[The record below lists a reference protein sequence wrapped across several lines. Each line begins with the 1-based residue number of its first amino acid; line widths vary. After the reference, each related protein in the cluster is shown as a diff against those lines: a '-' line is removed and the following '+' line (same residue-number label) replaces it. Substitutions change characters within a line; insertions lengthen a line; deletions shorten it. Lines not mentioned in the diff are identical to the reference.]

1 VITLDLL
8 LNFWTMPFM
17 VRAVIV
23 LVTLGITA
31 GIVGVFVN
39 LRGLEFL
46 TDGLTHAVFPG
57 IAAGVAFAGSGGLL
71 WGAAIA
77 AAAATVFLSLL
88 ARRGVSSDAA
98 VAVVLVA
105 GGQGSRL
112 GSDLPKGCFPVG
124 PVTGATLYQI
134 HAEKV
139 LELGRRF
146 GRTPP
151 FLIMTSLGPLIMGA
165 IMIVPVWMASVN
177 VSVKKVLVL
186 DEAGFIEGLLQEN
199 DDVKF
204 FYTRT
209 PLKKSLAT
217 LEADEYYA
225 LVHVPRF
232 QDNDIN
238 HLQGQIKLYS
248 AKQVSLNMK
257 LFVRNQI
264 EKQIERLKLQSQGVD
279 QDLVDNVKKTVNVPL
294 EIIPLKGETSS
305 GVEMNT
311 ALGMIGGVLIYLFIF
326 LFGAQVMRGVIEEKT
341 NRIVEV
347 IISSVKPF
355 QLMMGKILGIALVG
369 LTQFLLWV
377 VLTGSIYTIFMATVV
392 KDKLSPDKM
401 EALMKQSP
409 DGTAVADF
417 DELRKTQEVVNEV
430 ARINWGLMI
439 PCFIFYFLGV
449 NGLS

>member
-1 VITLDLL
+1 MGKVGLIIRREYLTRVRKKSFLL
-8 LNFWTMPFM
+8 
-17 VRAVIV
+17 
-23 LVTLGITA
+23 
-31 GIVGVFVN
+31 
-39 LRGLEFL
+39 
-46 TDGLTHAVFPG
+46 
-57 IAAGVAFAGSGGLL
+57 
-71 WGAAIA
+71 
-77 AAAATVFLSLL
+77 
-88 ARRGVSSDAA
+88 
-98 VAVVLVA
+98 
-105 GGQGSRL
+105 
-112 GSDLPKGCFPVG
+112 
-124 PVTGATLYQI
+124 
-134 HAEKV
+134 
-139 LELGRRF
+139 
-146 GRTPP
+146 
-151 FLIMTSLGPLIMGA
+151 MTILGPLIMAA

-209 PLKKSLAT
+209 PLKKSLST
-217 LEADEYYA
+217 LDADGYFA

-232 QDNDIN
+232 QENDIN
-238 HLQGQIKLYS
+238 HLQRQIKLYS

-264 EKQIERLKLQSQGVD
+264 EKQIERLKLQSQGVN
-279 QDLVDNVKKTVNVPL
+279 QDLVDNVKKSVNVPL
-294 EIIPLKGETSS
+294 EIIPLDGEKGS

-311 ALGMIGGVLIYLFIF
+311 ALGMIGGILIYFFIF

-377 VLTGSIYTIFMATVV
+377 ILTGTIYTVFMGTVV
-392 KDKLSPDKM
+392 KEKLSPDKM

-409 DGTAVADF
+409 DGTAVADY
-417 DELRKTQEVVNEV
+417 DELKQTQQMVNEV
-430 ARINWGLMI
+430 SRINWGLMI
-439 PCFIFYFLGV
+439 PCFIFYFLGGYLLYGAMFAAIGGAV
-449 NGLS
+449 DSEADTQQFMLPVSAPLILSFVMAQTVLNDPNGSLAVWLSIIPFTSPIIMMVRLPFGVHYSEVLLSMGMLILGFILTTWAAAKIYRTGILMYGKRPTWKEMLRWLRY

>member
-1 VITLDLL
+1 MGKIGLIIKREYLTR
-8 LNFWTMPFM
+8 
-17 VRAVIV
+17 VRK
-23 LVTLGITA
+23 
-31 GIVGVFVN
+31 
-39 LRGLEFL
+39 R
-46 TDGLTHAVFPG
+46 
-57 IAAGVAFAGSGGLL
+57 S
-71 WGAAIA
+71 
-77 AAAATVFLSLL
+77 
-88 ARRGVSSDAA
+88 
-98 VAVVLVA
+98 
-105 GGQGSRL
+105 
-112 GSDLPKGCFPVG
+112 
-124 PVTGATLYQI
+124 
-134 HAEKV
+134 
-139 LELGRRF
+139 
-146 GRTPP
+146 
-151 FLIMTSLGPLIMGA
+151 FLIMTILGPLIMGA
-165 IMIVPVWMASVN
+165 IMVVPVWMASVN

-217 LEADEYYA
+217 LEADEYYG

-439 PCFIFYFLGV
+439 PCFIFYFLGGYLLYGAMFAAIGGAV
-449 NGLS
+449 DSEADTQQFMLPVSAPLIFSFVMAQTVLNDPNGSLATWLSIIPFTSPIIMMVRLPFGVHYSEVLLSMGMLILGFIFTTWAAGKIYRTGILMYGKRPTWREMLRWLRY

>member
-1 VITLDLL
+1 
-8 LNFWTMPFM
+8 
-17 VRAVIV
+17 
-23 LVTLGITA
+23 
-31 GIVGVFVN
+31 
-39 LRGLEFL
+39 
-46 TDGLTHAVFPG
+46 
-57 IAAGVAFAGSGGLL
+57 
-71 WGAAIA
+71 
-77 AAAATVFLSLL
+77 
-88 ARRGVSSDAA
+88 
-98 VAVVLVA
+98 
-105 GGQGSRL
+105 
-112 GSDLPKGCFPVG
+112 
-124 PVTGATLYQI
+124 
-134 HAEKV
+134 
-139 LELGRRF
+139 
-146 GRTPP
+146 
-151 FLIMTSLGPLIMGA
+151 MTILGPLIMGA

-217 LEADEYYA
+217 LDSEEYFA
-225 LVHVPRF
+225 LVHIPKF

-238 HLQGQIKLYS
+238 HLQRQIKLYS
-248 AKQVSLNMK
+248 AKQVSLSMK

-409 DGTAVADF
+409 DGTSVADF
-417 DELRKTQEVVNEV
+417 DELRQTQQVVNEV

-439 PCFIFYFLGV
+439 PCFIFYFLGGYLLYGAMFAAIGGAV
-449 NGLS
+449 DSEADTQQFMLPVSAPLIFSFVMAQTVLNDPNGSLATWLSIIPFTSPIIMMVRLPFGVHYSEVLLSMGMLILGFIFTTWAAGKIYRTGILMYGKRPTWREMLRWLRY

>member
-1 VITLDLL
+1 MGKIGLIIKREYLTR
-8 LNFWTMPFM
+8 
-17 VRAVIV
+17 VRK
-23 LVTLGITA
+23 
-31 GIVGVFVN
+31 
-39 LRGLEFL
+39 R
-46 TDGLTHAVFPG
+46 
-57 IAAGVAFAGSGGLL
+57 S
-71 WGAAIA
+71 
-77 AAAATVFLSLL
+77 
-88 ARRGVSSDAA
+88 
-98 VAVVLVA
+98 
-105 GGQGSRL
+105 
-112 GSDLPKGCFPVG
+112 
-124 PVTGATLYQI
+124 
-134 HAEKV
+134 
-139 LELGRRF
+139 
-146 GRTPP
+146 
-151 FLIMTSLGPLIMGA
+151 FLIMTILGPLIMGA
-165 IMIVPVWMASVN
+165 IMVVPVWMASVN

-417 DELRKTQEVVNEV
+417 DELRKTQEVVNDV

-439 PCFIFYFLGV
+439 PCFIFYFLGGYLLYGAMFAAIGGAV
-449 NGLS
+449 DSEADTQQFMLPVSAPLIFSFVMAQTVLNDPNGSLATWLSIIPFTSPIIMMVRLPFGVHYSEVLLSMGMLILGFIFTTWAAGKIYRTGILMYGKRPTWREMLRWLRY

>member
-1 VITLDLL
+1 MGKIGLIIKREYLTR
-8 LNFWTMPFM
+8 
-17 VRAVIV
+17 VRKK
-23 LVTLGITA
+23 
-31 GIVGVFVN
+31 
-39 LRGLEFL
+39 
-46 TDGLTHAVFPG
+46 
-57 IAAGVAFAGSGGLL
+57 S
-71 WGAAIA
+71 
-77 AAAATVFLSLL
+77 
-88 ARRGVSSDAA
+88 
-98 VAVVLVA
+98 
-105 GGQGSRL
+105 
-112 GSDLPKGCFPVG
+112 
-124 PVTGATLYQI
+124 
-134 HAEKV
+134 
-139 LELGRRF
+139 
-146 GRTPP
+146 
-151 FLIMTSLGPLIMGA
+151 FLIMTILGPLVMAA

-199 DDVKF
+199 DDIKF

-238 HLQGQIKLYS
+238 HLQRQIKLYS

-377 VLTGSIYTIFMATVV
+377 VLTGSIYSIFMATVV
-392 KDKLSPDKM
+392 KEKLSPDKM
-401 EALMKQSP
+401 EVLMKQSP
-409 DGTAVADF
+409 DGTSVADF
-417 DELRKTQEVVNEV
+417 DELRKTQEVVNDV
-430 ARINWGLMI
+430 TRINWGLMI
-439 PCFIFYFLGV
+439 PCFIFYFLGGYLLYGAMFAAIGGAV
-449 NGLS
+449 DSDADTQQFMLPVSAPLIFSLLMAQMVLNDPNGSLATWLSIIPFTSPIIMMVRLPFGVHYSEVLLSMGMLILGFIFTTWAAGKIYRTGILMYGKRPTWREMLRWLRY

>member
-1 VITLDLL
+1 MGKIGLIIRREYLTR
-8 LNFWTMPFM
+8 
-17 VRAVIV
+17 VRK
-23 LVTLGITA
+23 
-31 GIVGVFVN
+31 
-39 LRGLEFL
+39 R
-46 TDGLTHAVFPG
+46 
-57 IAAGVAFAGSGGLL
+57 S
-71 WGAAIA
+71 
-77 AAAATVFLSLL
+77 
-88 ARRGVSSDAA
+88 
-98 VAVVLVA
+98 
-105 GGQGSRL
+105 
-112 GSDLPKGCFPVG
+112 
-124 PVTGATLYQI
+124 
-134 HAEKV
+134 
-139 LELGRRF
+139 
-146 GRTPP
+146 
-151 FLIMTSLGPLIMGA
+151 FLIMTILGPLIMGA

-217 LEADEYYA
+217 LDSEEYFA
-225 LVHVPRF
+225 LVHIPKF

-238 HLQGQIKLYS
+238 HLQRQIKLYS
-248 AKQVSLNMK
+248 AKQVSLSMK

-294 EIIPLKGETSS
+294 DIIPLKGEASS

-409 DGTAVADF
+409 DGTSVADF
-417 DELRKTQEVVNEV
+417 DELRQTQQVVNEV

-439 PCFIFYFLGV
+439 PCFIFYFLGGYLLYGAMFAAIGGAV
-449 NGLS
+449 DSEADTQQFMLPVSAPLIFSFVMAQTVLNDPNGSLAFWLSIIPFTSPIIMMVRLPFGVHYSELLLSMGMLILGFIFTTWAAGKIYRTGILMYGKRPTWREMLRWLRY

>member
-1 VITLDLL
+1 MGKIGLIIKREYLTR
-8 LNFWTMPFM
+8 
-17 VRAVIV
+17 VRK
-23 LVTLGITA
+23 
-31 GIVGVFVN
+31 
-39 LRGLEFL
+39 R
-46 TDGLTHAVFPG
+46 
-57 IAAGVAFAGSGGLL
+57 S
-71 WGAAIA
+71 
-77 AAAATVFLSLL
+77 
-88 ARRGVSSDAA
+88 
-98 VAVVLVA
+98 
-105 GGQGSRL
+105 
-112 GSDLPKGCFPVG
+112 
-124 PVTGATLYQI
+124 
-134 HAEKV
+134 
-139 LELGRRF
+139 
-146 GRTPP
+146 
-151 FLIMTSLGPLIMGA
+151 FLIMTILGPLIMGA

-177 VSVKKVLVL
+177 VSIKKVLVL

-355 QLMMGKILGIALVG
+355 QLMMGKIIGIALVG

-439 PCFIFYFLGV
+439 PCFIFYFLGGYLLYGAMFAAIGGAV
-449 NGLS
+449 DSEADTQQFMLPVSAPLIFSFVMAQTVLNDPNGSLATWLSIIPFTSPIIMMVRLPFGVHYSEVLLSMGMLILGFIFTTWAAGKIYRTGILMYGKRPTWREMLRWLRY

>member
-1 VITLDLL
+1 MGKIGLIIRREYLTR
-8 LNFWTMPFM
+8 
-17 VRAVIV
+17 VRK
-23 LVTLGITA
+23 
-31 GIVGVFVN
+31 
-39 LRGLEFL
+39 R
-46 TDGLTHAVFPG
+46 
-57 IAAGVAFAGSGGLL
+57 S
-71 WGAAIA
+71 
-77 AAAATVFLSLL
+77 
-88 ARRGVSSDAA
+88 
-98 VAVVLVA
+98 
-105 GGQGSRL
+105 
-112 GSDLPKGCFPVG
+112 
-124 PVTGATLYQI
+124 
-134 HAEKV
+134 
-139 LELGRRF
+139 
-146 GRTPP
+146 
-151 FLIMTSLGPLIMGA
+151 FLIMTILGPLIMGA

-217 LEADEYYA
+217 LDSEEYFA
-225 LVHVPRF
+225 LVHIPKF

-238 HLQGQIKLYS
+238 HLQRQIKLYS
-248 AKQVSLNMK
+248 AKQVSLSMK

-294 EIIPLKGETSS
+294 DIIPLKGEASS

-377 VLTGSIYTIFMATVV
+377 VLTGSIYTVFMATVV

-409 DGTAVADF
+409 DGTSVADF
-417 DELRKTQEVVNEV
+417 DELRQTQQVVNEV
-430 ARINWGLMI
+430 ARINWALMI
-439 PCFIFYFLGV
+439 PCFIFYFLGGYLLYGAMFAAIGGAV
-449 NGLS
+449 DSEADTQQFMLPVSAPLIFSFVMAQTVLNDPNGSLAFWLSIIPFTSPIIMMVRLPFGVHYSELLLSMGMLILGFIFTTWAAGKIYRTGILMYGKRPTWREMLRWLRY

>member
-1 VITLDLL
+1 MGKIGLIIRREYLTR
-8 LNFWTMPFM
+8 
-17 VRAVIV
+17 VRK
-23 LVTLGITA
+23 
-31 GIVGVFVN
+31 
-39 LRGLEFL
+39 R
-46 TDGLTHAVFPG
+46 
-57 IAAGVAFAGSGGLL
+57 S
-71 WGAAIA
+71 
-77 AAAATVFLSLL
+77 
-88 ARRGVSSDAA
+88 
-98 VAVVLVA
+98 
-105 GGQGSRL
+105 
-112 GSDLPKGCFPVG
+112 
-124 PVTGATLYQI
+124 
-134 HAEKV
+134 
-139 LELGRRF
+139 
-146 GRTPP
+146 
-151 FLIMTSLGPLIMGA
+151 FLIMTILGPLIMGA

-217 LEADEYYA
+217 LDSEEYFA
-225 LVHVPRF
+225 LVHIPKF

-238 HLQGQIKLYS
+238 HLQRQIKLYS
-248 AKQVSLNMK
+248 AKQVSLSMK

-409 DGTAVADF
+409 DGTSVADF
-417 DELRKTQEVVNEV
+417 DELRQTQQVVNEV

-439 PCFIFYFLGV
+439 PCFIFYFLGGYLLYGAMFAAIGGAV
-449 NGLS
+449 DSEADTQQFMLPVSAPLIFSFVMAQTVLNDPNGSLATWLSIIPFTSPIIMMVRLPFGVHYSEVLLSMGMLILGFIFTTWAAGKIYRTGILMYGKRPTWREMLRWLRY